1 MHLILS
7 LLPGLAASWAGP
19 APAAPASHAVWAGF
33 RGDGS
38 SSTLAADLPL
48 RWSPDRGI
56 AWKVGI
62 PGYGQSS
69 PVIWGESA
77 FVTSVDGAGKE
88 SLRVHRVD
96 LAEGKVSWTKSMN
109 ASMKGR
115 NNPMMA
121 RAAPTPVVDANGI
134 YAFFESG
141 DLVAFSHSGADL
153 WRLSLVEMGIEPKN
167 NHGLGCSPAQT
178 ADRIILLIDHA
189 GPCFLAA
196 IDKKTGKMAWKAD
209 RPQRSSWT
217 SPVAA
222 RVRDREVVLVSSAGA
237 VDAYDA
243 VTGSLL
249 ASQEGLTGNSIPS
262 PTVIGSSVF
271 IGAGE
276 NRMKP
281 DLEASRRS
289 NCRLELVEESGKFSF
304 RKTWEGTKAISH
316 HASPVTCGNQV
327 YLIDKNGILFCL
339 DRDTG
344 KEVFSKR
351 LPNHQW
357 ATPISANG
365 KLFLFGKDGVT
376 TILKAGPEWNLI
388 ANNRLWS
395 EEDFQKRKD
404 AEVLKAKEE
413 EAKNPPRSP
422 GPTGRPGRGG
432 PGGGPPLPPAELEAT
447 RASAV
452 GDVVYGAA
460 AVSGCILIRT
470 GSDLYCVRGEME
482 NGKAGEK

>member
-96 LAEGKVSWTKSMN
+96 LAEGKVSWTKSIN
-109 ASMKGR
+109 ASMNGR

-121 RAAPTPVVDANGI
+121 RAAPTPVVDADGI

-222 RVRDREVVLVSSAGA
+222 RVRDREVVLVSSAGV

-289 NCRLELVEESGKFSF
+289 NCRLELVEDSGKFSF
-304 RKTWEGTKAISH
+304 RKTWESTKAISH

-351 LPNHQW
+351 IPNHQW

-376 TILKAGPEWNLI
+376 TILKAGPEWNLV

-395 EEDFQKRKD
+395 EQDFQKRKD
-404 AEVLKAKEE
+404 ADVLKAKEE

-422 GPTGRPGRGG
+422 GPTGRPGRSG

-470 GSDLYCVRGEME
+470 GTDLYCVRGEIE

>member
-96 LAEGKVSWTKSMN
+96 LAKGKVSWTKSIN

-121 RAAPTPVVDANGI
+121 RAAPTPVVDADGI

-222 RVRDREVVLVSSAGA
+222 RVRDREVVLVSSAGV

-289 NCRLELVEESGKFSF
+289 NCRLELVEDSGKFSF
-304 RKTWEGTKAISH
+304 RKTWESTKAISH

-351 LPNHQW
+351 IPNHQW

-376 TILKAGPEWNLI
+376 TILKAGPEWNLV

-395 EEDFQKRKD
+395 EQDFQKRKD
-404 AEVLKAKEE
+404 ADVLKAKEE

-470 GSDLYCVRGEME
+470 GTDLYCVRGEIE

>member
-88 SLRVHRVD
+88 SLLIHRVD

-121 RAAPTPVVDANGI
+121 RAAPTPVVDADGI

-196 IDKKTGKMAWKAD
+196 IDKKTGKMAWNAD

-289 NCRLELVEESGKFSF
+289 NCRHELVEDSGKFSF

-404 AEVLKAKEE
+404 ADVLKAKEE

>member
-88 SLRVHRVD
+88 SLLVHRVD
-96 LAEGKVSWTKSMN
+96 LAEGKVCWTKSMN

-121 RAAPTPVVDANGI
+121 RAAPTPVVDADGI

-196 IDKKTGKMAWKAD
+196 IDKKTGKMAWNAD

>member
-88 SLRVHRVD
+88 SLLIHRVD
-96 LAEGKVSWTKSMN
+96 LAKGKVSWTKSIN
-109 ASMKGR
+109 ASMNGR

-121 RAAPTPVVDANGI
+121 RAAPTPVVDADGI

-289 NCRLELVEESGKFSF
+289 NCRLELVEDSGKFSF

-376 TILKAGPEWNLI
+376 TILKAGPEWNLV

-395 EEDFQKRKD
+395 EQDFQKRKD
-404 AEVLKAKEE
+404 ADVLKAKEE

-470 GSDLYCVRGEME
+470 GTDLYCVRGEIE

>member
-77 FVTSVDGAGKE
+77 FVTSVNGAGKE
-88 SLRVHRVD
+88 SLLVHRVD
-96 LAEGKVSWTKSMN
+96 LAEGKVCWTKSMN

-121 RAAPTPVVDANGI
+121 RAAPTPVVDADGI

-289 NCRLELVEESGKFSF
+289 NCRLELVEDSGKFSF

-376 TILKAGPEWNLI
+376 TILKAGPEWNLV

-395 EEDFQKRKD
+395 EQDFQKRKD
-404 AEVLKAKEE
+404 ADVLKAKEE

-470 GSDLYCVRGEME
+470 GTDLYCVRGEME

>member
-77 FVTSVDGAGKE
+77 FVTSVNGAGKE
-88 SLRVHRVD
+88 SLLVHRVD
-96 LAEGKVSWTKSMN
+96 LAEGKVCWTKSMN

-121 RAAPTPVVDANGI
+121 RAAPTPVVDADGI

-289 NCRLELVEESGKFSF
+289 NCRLELVEDSGKFSF

-413 EAKNPPRSP
+413 EAKNPPRSS

-432 PGGGPPLPPAELEAT
+432 PGGGPPLPPAELEPT
-447 RASAV
+447 HASAV

-470 GSDLYCVRGEME
+470 GTDLYCVRGEME

>member
-38 SSTLAADLPL
+38 SSTRAADLPL

-121 RAAPTPVVDANGI
+121 RAAPTPVVDADGI

-217 SPVAA
+217 SPVAT
-222 RVRDREVVLVSSAGA
+222 RVRDREVVFVSSAGA

-452 GDVVYGAA
+452 GDVVYGVA

>member
-88 SLRVHRVD
+88 SLLIHRVD

-109 ASMKGR
+109 ASIKGR

-121 RAAPTPVVDANGI
+121 RAAPTPVVDADGI

-153 WRLSLVEMGIEPKN
+153 WRLSLVEMRIEPKN

-222 RVRDREVVLVSSAGA
+222 RVRDREVVLVSSAGV

-289 NCRLELVEESGKFSF
+289 NCRLELVEDSGKFSF
-304 RKTWEGTKAISH
+304 RKTWESTKAISH

-470 GSDLYCVRGEME
+470 GTDLYCVRGEME

>member
-88 SLRVHRVD
+88 SLLIHRVD
-96 LAEGKVSWTKSMN
+96 LAEGKVSWTKSIN

-121 RAAPTPVVDANGI
+121 RAAPTPVVDADAI

-376 TILKAGPEWNLI
+376 TILKAGPEWNLV

-395 EEDFQKRKD
+395 EQDFQKRKD
-404 AEVLKAKEE
+404 AEVLKAMEE

-470 GSDLYCVRGEME
+470 GTDLYCVRGEME

>member
-1 MHLILS
+1 MHCIFP
-7 LLPGLAASWAGP
+7 LLAGLVPGFAEPVP
-19 APAAPASHAVWAGF
+19 ARPASPQKWASF
-33 RGDGS
+33 RGDGT
-38 SSTLAADLPL
+38 SSTAAAGLPA
-48 RWSPDRGI
+48 RWSPGKDI
-56 AWKVGI
+56 AWRASL

-69 PVIWGESA
+69 PVVWGACA
-77 FVTSVDGAGKE
+77 FVTSVDGLSKE
-88 SLRVHRVD
+88 KLLVHCVG
-96 LAEGKVSWTKSMN
+96 LADGTIRWTKTLN

-121 RAAPTPVVDANGI
+121 RGAPTPVVDAQGV

-141 DLVAFSHSGADL
+141 DLLACAHDGAEL
-153 WRLSLVEMGIEPKN
+153 WRFSLAALGIEPKN

-178 ADRIILLIDHA
+178 GDRVILLVDHA

-196 IDKKTGKMAWKAD
+196 VDKKTGKLVWKTD

-217 SPVAA
+217 SPVTA
-222 RVRDREVVLVSSAGA
+222 RMHGREVVLVSSAGA

-262 PTVIGSSVF
+262 PAVDGSAVF

-289 NCRLELVEESGKFSF
+289 NCRLELVEESGKLSF
-304 RKTWEGTKAISH
+304 RKIWEGTKALAH
-316 HASPVTCGNQV
+316 HASPVTCGGHV
-327 YLIDKNGILFCL
+327 YLVDKNGILFCL
-339 DRDTG
+339 DRETG
-344 KEVFSKR
+344 REMFSKR
-351 LPNHQW
+351 LPNQQW
-357 ATPISANG
+357 ATPIASHG

-376 TILKAGPEWNLI
+376 TVIRTGPRWELI
-388 ANNRLWS
+388 AHNRLWS
-395 EEDFQKRKD
+395 EEDFQKRKED
-404 AEVLKAKEE
+404 AVLKAKEAE
-413 EAKNPPRSP
+413 SHKPPNPSGSP
-422 GPTGRPGRGG
+422 GGPGRGG
-432 PGGGPPLPPAELEAT
+432 PGGGAPLPAAELEAT

-460 AVSGCILIRT
+460 AVDGCFLIRT
-470 GSDLYCVRGEME
+470 GTDLFCVRG
-482 NGKAGEK
+482 GGEPPRPAD

>member
-1 MHLILS
+1 MPFF
-7 LLPGLAASWAGP
+7 LLFLAITPVFRVEP
-19 APAAPASHAVWAGF
+19 APTAPVSHAVWAGF
-33 RGDGS
+33 RGNGNGFTS
-38 SSTLAADLPL
+38 ATDLPL
-48 RWSPDRGI
+48 NWSPEKGI
-56 AWKVGI
+56 GWRVGL
-62 PGYGQSS
+62 PGYGQSC
-69 PVIWGESA
+69 PVVWGESA
-77 FVTSVDGAGKE
+77 FLTSVDGSSKENLLVHCVGLSDGKI
-88 SLRVHRVD
+88 R
-96 LAEGKVSWTKSMN
+96 WTKTLN
-109 ASMKGR
+109 ASIKGR

-121 RAAPTPVVDANGI
+121 RAAPTPVVDANGV

-141 DLVAFSHSGADL
+141 DLLACAHNGAEL
-153 WRLSLVEMGIEPKN
+153 WRFSLASMGIEAKN

-178 ADRIILLIDHA
+178 GDRIILLIDHA

-196 IDKKTGKMAWKAD
+196 VDKKTGKLAWKTD

-217 SPVAA
+217 SPVMA
-222 RVRDREVVLVSSAGA
+222 RMHGREVVVVSSAGA

-262 PTVIGSSVF
+262 PAVDGSAVF

-304 RKTWEGTKAISH
+304 RKIWEGTKAMAH
-316 HASPVTCGNQV
+316 HASPVTCDSQV

-344 KEVFSKR
+344 REMFSKR

-357 ATPISANG
+357 ATPITTGG
-365 KLFLFGKDGVT
+365 KLYLFGKDGVT
-376 TILKAGPEWNLI
+376 TVIRTGPQWNLI
-388 ANNRLWS
+388 AHNRLWS
-395 EEDFQKRKD
+395 EEDFQNRKD
-404 AEVLKAKEE
+404 AEVHKAKEE
-413 EAKNPPRSP
+413 EARKPS
-422 GPTGRPGRGG
+422 GSSGRPGRGG
-432 PGGGPPLPPAELEAT
+432 PGGGAPLPAAELEAT
-447 RASAV
+447 RVSAV

-460 AVSGCILIRT
+460 AARGCFLIRT
-470 GSDLYCVRGEME
+470 GTDLFCVRSRLDTRKEGE
-482 NGKAGEK
+482 

>member
-77 FVTSVDGAGKE
+77 FGTSVDGAGKE
-88 SLRVHRVD
+88 SLLVHRVD
-96 LAEGKVSWTKSMN
+96 LAEGKVCWTKSMN

-121 RAAPTPVVDANGI
+121 RAAPTPVVDADGI

-243 VTGSLL
+243 VTGLLL

-316 HASPVTCGNQV
+316 HASPVTCGTQV

-470 GSDLYCVRGEME
+470 GTDLYCVRGEME

>member
-88 SLRVHRVD
+88 SLLIHRVD
-96 LAEGKVSWTKSMN
+96 LAEGKVSWTKSIN

-121 RAAPTPVVDANGI
+121 RAAPTPVVDADAI

-289 NCRLELVEESGKFSF
+289 NCRLELVEDSGKFSF
-304 RKTWEGTKAISH
+304 RKTWESTKAISH

-470 GSDLYCVRGEME
+470 GTDLYCVRGEME

>member
-88 SLRVHRVD
+88 SLLIHRVD
-96 LAEGKVSWTKSMN
+96 LAEGKVSWTKSIN

-121 RAAPTPVVDANGI
+121 RAAPTPVVDADAI

-153 WRLSLVEMGIEPKN
+153 WRHSLVEMGIEPKN

-222 RVRDREVVLVSSAGA
+222 RVRDREVVLVSSAGV

-249 ASQEGLTGNSIPS
+249 TSQEGLTGNSIPS

-289 NCRLELVEESGKFSF
+289 NCRLELVEDSGKFSF

-470 GSDLYCVRGEME
+470 GTDLYCVRGEME

>member
-19 APAAPASHAVWAGF
+19 ASAAPASHAVWAGF

-77 FVTSVDGAGKE
+77 FVTSVNGAGKE
-88 SLRVHRVD
+88 SLLVHRVD
-96 LAEGKVSWTKSMN
+96 LAEGKVCWTKSMN

-121 RAAPTPVVDANGI
+121 RAAPTPVVDADGI

-289 NCRLELVEESGKFSF
+289 NCRLELVEDSGKFSF

-376 TILKAGPEWNLI
+376 TILKAGPEWNLV

-395 EEDFQKRKD
+395 EQDFQKRKD
-404 AEVLKAKEE
+404 ADVLKAKEE
-413 EAKNPPRSP
+413 EAKNPPRSS

-432 PGGGPPLPPAELEAT
+432 PGGGPPLPPAELEPT

-470 GSDLYCVRGEME
+470 GTDLYCVRGEME

>member
-88 SLRVHRVD
+88 SLLIHRVD

-196 IDKKTGKMAWKAD
+196 IDKKTGKMAWNAD

-249 ASQEGLTGNSIPS
+249 ASQEGLTGNSRPS

-304 RKTWEGTKAISH
+304 RKTWESTKAISH

-376 TILKAGPEWNLI
+376 TILKVGPEWNLI

-470 GSDLYCVRGEME
+470 GTDLYCVRGEME